1 MKARPSGDKITD
13 RYNYQ
18 MGYLDYLPTDG
29 NDPIDNWIIAHTEI
43 TREYN
48 KRRNEEQQAWEAKK
62 QQEKLEKELEKELE
76 KKLEK
81 TLEKTLDELLKGF
94 K

>member
-1 MKARPSGDKITD
+1 MKLRPSGDKITD

-29 NDPIDNWIIAHTEI
+29 NDPIDNWIVAHTEI
-43 TREYN
+43 IREYN
-48 KRRNEEQQAWEAKK
+48 KRVAKE
-62 QQEKLEKELEKELE
+62 QQEKLEKELEKR
-76 KKLEK
+76 LEK